1 MGKHC
6 LPKQATRRRL
16 NNVVERGHGG
26 YLSARGI
33 SVAVVFGLCLSSG
46 TAQVASVA
54 RDPVFD
60 AVAAWASSSVGLGK
74 SNVVLRFAPQVVADP
89 SLASSDFVTRQRATL
104 LLADSVPLPSEIY
117 SVSGRD
123 IVTVYQKIL
132 DNRDTS
138 GDILTRDERRTL
150 AKAEH
155 VLLRRECVIVRLFTG
170 RSRKEESRKLKK
182 YRVYEASYSQL
193 QTALQKETDA
203 TKRATLTQQ
212 MQAVQTQ
219 WIEKGHKAEIDAALK
234 NLDNIS
240 TTSTPAFWNKVV
252 DQYHANIR
260 HIGGIDLPMTS
271 FFPAAS
277 SWSSPDGWKDVPG
290 VGVNVQAKVVT
301 IVRPW
306 FNVEV
311 VTSRKWTWA
320 PGRMQTE
327 DVEIADGVGLSPTAG
342 HDALMPL
349 LPTAVILVRPQ
360 PHATSSNQA
369 PMVIGVICLILPKQ
383 P

>member
-1 MGKHC
+1 
-6 LPKQATRRRL
+6 
-16 NNVVERGHGG
+16 
-26 YLSARGI
+26 LSAKGI

-54 RDPVFD
+54 QDPVFD
-60 AVAAWASSSVGLGK
+60 AVAAWASSSGGLGQ
-74 SNVVLRFAPQVVADP
+74 SNVVLRFVPQVVADP
-89 SLASSDFVTRQRATL
+89 SLGSSDFVTRQRATS
-104 LLADSVPLPSEIY
+104 LLADSVPLPNEIY

-123 IVTVYQKIL
+123 IVTVYQEIL

-138 GDILTRDERRTL
+138 GDVLTKDERRTL

-155 VLLRRECVIVRLFTG
+155 VLLRRECFVVRLFTG
-170 RSRKEESRKLKK
+170 RSRKEESHKLKK
-182 YRVYEASYSQL
+182 YRIYEARYSQL
-193 QTALQKETDA
+193 QTALQGQTDA
-203 TKRATLTQQ
+203 TKRAILIQQ
-212 MQAVQTQ
+212 MQDVQTK
-219 WIEKGHKAEIDAALK
+219 WNEKGHKEEIDAALK

-260 HIGGIDLPMTS
+260 HLGGIDLPMTS
-271 FFPAAS
+271 FLPSAS
-277 SWSSPDGWKDVPG
+277 SWLSPDGWKDVPG

-311 VTSRKWTWA
+311 VTTRKWTWA

-327 DVEIADGVGLSPTAG
+327 EVEISDGAGISPTKE

-349 LPTAVILVRPQ
+349 LPTAVILVRSQ